1 MYLSPGVNE
10 VIKLNFNYS
19 DVNEV
24 TLTCHN
30 LFIFISLVTEE
41 YWNEVEEQ
49 DNQGNEGKPK
59 VE

>member
-1 MYLSPGVNE
+1 MLT
-10 VIKLNFNYS
+10 KLR
-19 DVNEV
+19 
-24 TLTCHN
+24 CHN